1 MQKYYLLSLKW
12 SKQKDQYTWW
22 GPNNSGYTTDIQ
34 TAGIYTEEEIN
45 KRKHY
50 YSNTGVMP
58 IPVEVV
64 GHAKKQVVI
73 PTINENFKLFGIDE
87 HLKTAKEY

>member
-12 SKQKDQYTWW
+12 SKHNYQYSWW

-45 KRKHY
+45 NNKSY
-50 YSNTGVMP
+50 YSNTSTMP
-58 IPVEVV
+58 IPVELVEK
-64 GHAKKQVVI
+64 AKKIVAV
-73 PTINENFKLFGIDE
+73 PSLDCNFELFGISE
-87 HLKTAKEY
+87 HLKTAKEF